1 MPDLDRWEN
10 KAKTLLRVEMTKQ
23 GLSYKDLQAKLA
35 AIGVVEEE
43 PAIRNKVGRGKF
55 SAAFLLQCLE
65 AIGCEALRLSD

>member
-1 MPDLDRWEN
+1 MPDLDKWEN

-23 GLSYKDLQAKLA
+23 GLSYKDLQAKLS

-65 AIGCEALRLSD
+65 AIGATSLRLEG

>member
-1 MPDLDRWEN
+1 MADLDQWEN
-10 KAKTLLRVEMTKQ
+10 KAKTLLRVEMMKQ

-65 AIGCEALRLSD
+65 AIGCREWRL